1 MTDEN
6 IRVTKSPAIGLQVAG
21 RVRRPIGIEAIE
33 FGQYASRELAM
44 EIIDRDGTAYPD
56 SIPGERLTTA
66 TVSLI
71 PYGNPKPAF
80 GCVWLKGWSENEG
93 IPEALVAGGVI
104 ELTGRSTST
113 GFVVAVEG
121 RLTQIALDELARQG
135 GSVPQ
140 L

>member
-1 MTDEN
+1 MTDE
-6 IRVTKSPAIGLQVAG
+6 IQPTKSPAIGLQKIG

-44 EIIDRDGTAYPD
+44 EIIDREGTAYPA
-56 SIPGERLTTA
+56 SIPGERLTVA

-71 PYGNPKPAF
+71 PCGNPKPAF

-113 GFVVAVEG
+113 GCFVVAVEG
-121 RLTQIALDELARQG
+121 RLTQVALDELARQG